1 MRHEKLEIAVMAMEQ
16 YHGRDADPEQHIA
29 LLRRQKLPTV
39 GTLDE
44 CYHVLGRW
52 AIAQLQAAGEWQRD
66 DLVDLLMVKNAQY
79 GPVNLRWHGQLGIV
93 VRISDKAARLQ
104 QLRTG
109 PPTSTTHEAIIDTLR
124 DLVGYCVLGSV
135 MLSGGTT

>member
-1 MRHEKLEIAVMAMEQ
+1 MRHERIEITLMGIESWA
-16 YHGRDADPEQHIA
+16 GRGDPEDALA

-52 AIAQLQAAGEWQRD
+52 AIAQLQTSGEWQRD
-66 DLVDLLMVKNAQY
+66 DLVDLLLLKNAMY

-104 QLRTG
+104 QLRTA
-109 PPTSTTHEAIIDTLR
+109 PPTSTTYEAIIDTLR
-124 DLVGYCVLGSV
+124 DLVGYCTLGSM
-135 MLSGGTT
+135 MLGSTP

>member
-1 MRHEKLEIAVMAMEQ
+1 MRHERIEITLMGMEDWK
-16 YHGRDADPEQHIA
+16 GRGDPADALT

-52 AIAQLQAAGEWQRD
+52 AIAKLRDVGAWDRQA
-66 DLVDLLMVKNAQY
+66 LVDLLLLKHAMY

-93 VRISDKAARLQ
+93 VRISDKAARLDV
-104 QLRTG
+104 LSRAELDAATG
-109 PPTSTTHEAIIDTLR
+109 DALLDTLR
-124 DLVGYCVLGSV
+124 DLVGYCALGSM
-135 MLSGGTT
+135 MLGGGTT